1 MDSPP
6 GGAESPEAVRVN
18 LVRGWQHALVDR
30 LRPEQVRDLHAVV
43 LRLVKANESTDRSD
57 AEQEGRRRLSFIGAM
72 RSGVGDLAERH
83 EEVLREGLN
92 RPM

>member
-1 MDSPP
+1 MTAAHDY
-6 GGAESPEAVRVN
+6 ED
-18 LVRGWQHALVDR
+18 LHALVDR